1 MIASGTDGKKVERS
15 VAVVT
20 GSARGIGR
28 ASACALARRG
38 FDLALADR
46 LEAELAETER
56 LVRDIGADVMILTGD
71 VSDHA
76 DVQEKGRA
84 VIERFG
90 RVDVLVNNAGVSQPK
105 SLIEISEEEYDRTIA
120 INLKSCFSW
129 CKAVAPTML
138 EQKAGRIVNIS
149 SVSAH
154 MGANANAVSK
164 FAYVT
169 AKAGMLGMTRA
180 LCKEL
185 APYITVNAICPG
197 AVRTDL
203 TSALFDKRAEKLVET
218 IPLGRIGTPEDIAEV
233 VAFLATVSPNFITG
247 EVIDVDGGQ
256 YVN

>member
-1 MIASGTDGKKVERS
+1 MSERL

-20 GSARGIGR
+20 GAARGIGR
-28 ASACALARRG
+28 ASALALAKRG
-38 FDLALADR
+38 FAIALADR
-46 LEAELAETER
+46 LANDLTAAEAE
-56 LVRDIGADVMILTGD
+56 VRATGVEAMSLLGSVADYAGVM
-71 VSDHA
+71 A
-76 DVQEKGRA
+76 NGRA
-84 VIERFG
+84 VLDRFG

-105 SLIEISEEEYDRTIA
+105 TLVEITEQEYDETIA
-120 INLKSCFSW
+120 INLKGCFAW
-129 CKAVAPTML
+129 CKAVAPAML
-138 EQKAGRIVNIS
+138 DRKAGRIINIS

-154 MGANANAVSK
+154 MGASPNAVSR

-169 AKAGMLGMTRA
+169 AKAGVLGLTRA

-185 APYITVNAICPG
+185 APHITVNAICPG
-197 AVRTDL
+197 SIRTAL
-203 TSALFDKRAEKLVET
+203 TSELFDRRHQEVLDA

>member
-1 MIASGTDGKKVERS
+1 MPPAFDAP

-20 GSARGIGR
+20 GAARGIGR
-28 ASACALARRG
+28 ASAIALAKRG
-38 FDLALADR
+38 FALALADR
-46 LEAELAETER
+46 LIDELRATEAE
-56 LVRDIGADVMILTGD
+56 IGALGVATLTLPGS
-71 VSDHA
+71 VA
-76 DVQEKGRA
+76 DFQSVIANGRA
-84 VIERFG
+84 VLEKFG

-105 SLIEISEEEYDRTIA
+105 TLIDISEQEYDETIA
-120 INLKSCFSW
+120 INLKGVFAW

-138 EQKAGRIVNIS
+138 TQKSGRIVSIS

-154 MGANANAVSK
+154 MGASPNAVSR

-169 AKAGMLGMTRA
+169 AKAGILGLTRA

-185 APYITVNAICPG
+185 APHVTVNAICPG
-197 AVRTDL
+197 SIHTAL
-203 TSALFDKRAEKLVET
+203 TSTLFEKRKAEVIDA
-218 IPLGRIGTPEDIAEV
+218 IPLGRFGTPEDIAEV

>member
-1 MIASGTDGKKVERS
+1 MSERL

-20 GSARGIGR
+20 GAARGIGR
-28 ASACALARRG
+28 ASALALAKRG
-38 FDLALADR
+38 FAIALADR
-46 LEAELAETER
+46 LANDLTAAEAE
-56 LVRDIGADVMILTGD
+56 VRATGVEAMSLLGSVADYAGVM
-71 VSDHA
+71 A
-76 DVQEKGRA
+76 NGRA
-84 VIERFG
+84 ILDRFG

-105 SLIEISEEEYDRTIA
+105 TLVEITEQEYDETIA
-120 INLKSCFSW
+120 INLKGCFAW
-129 CKAVAPTML
+129 CKAVAPAML
-138 EQKAGRIVNIS
+138 DRKAGRIINIS

-154 MGANANAVSK
+154 MGASPNAVSR

-169 AKAGMLGMTRA
+169 AKAGVLGLTRA

-185 APYITVNAICPG
+185 APHITVNAICPG
-197 AVRTDL
+197 SIRTAL
-203 TSALFDKRAEKLVET
+203 TSELFDRRHQEVLDA

>member
-1 MIASGTDGKKVERS
+1 MPPVSEAP

-20 GSARGIGR
+20 GAARGIGR
-28 ASACALARRG
+28 ASAMALAKRG
-38 FDLALADR
+38 FAVALVDR
-46 LEAELAETER
+46 LESELAATEGEIR
-56 LVRDIGADVMILTGD
+56 ALGVQTLTLPGNVADFAGVMA
-71 VSDHA
+71 S
-76 DVQEKGRA
+76 GRA
-84 VIERFG
+84 VLDRFG

-105 SLIEISEEEYDRTIA
+105 TLVEISEQEYDETMA
-120 INLKSCFSW
+120 INLKGVFAW

-138 EQKAGRIVNIS
+138 AQQRGRIVNIS

-154 MGANANAVSK
+154 MGANANAVSR

-169 AKAGMLGMTRA
+169 AKAGVLGLTRA

-185 APYITVNAICPG
+185 APHVTVNAICPG
-197 AVRTDL
+197 AVRTAL
-203 TSALFDKRAEKLVET
+203 TSALFDRRQQEILAS

>member
-1 MIASGTDGKKVERS
+1 MTSAGESARS
-15 VAVVT
+15 ARPVAVVT
-20 GSARGIGR
+20 GAARGIGR
-28 ASACALARRG
+28 GCALALARRG
-38 FDLALADR
+38 FDIVLADR
-46 LEAELAETER
+46 LIEELEATNAEVRELGVET
-56 LVRDIGADVMILTGD
+56 LPLLGD

-76 DVQEKGRA
+76 DVQAKGRA
-84 VIERFG
+84 AVGRFG
-90 RVDVLVNNAGVSQPK
+90 RIDVLVNNAGVSQPK
-105 SLIEISEEEYDRTIA
+105 SLIEITEEDYDHTIA

-138 EQKAGRIVNIS
+138 AQKSGRIINIS

-154 MGANANAVSK
+154 MGASPNAVSK

-185 APYITVNAICPG
+185 APHITVNAICPG
-197 AVRTDL
+197 SIRTDL
-203 TSALFDKRAEKLVET
+203 TSALFDRREQEVLEA
-218 IPLGRIGTPEDIAEV
+218 IPLGRLGTPADIAEV